1 MFWIRVASDLAD
13 SPKVG
18 ALSRELRVTRDSAF
32 ARMVTLWGWVAR
44 HAPTGDLTSVPDSEV
59 ADGAK
64 WRGRPE
70 RFVAGLQAAGLMDG
84 RIIHDWDR
92 MNGRSL
98 AECARVKAWKEKR
111 CLRRQTPEPVTR
123 NVTQPVT
130 QSVTQPITC
139 KRNVTERNVTTTQQE
154 TAMSAAAD
162 APAAPPL
169 PGVVTDKEFEMAW
182 NSQVANVPKIKVWT
196 PGRAAKLR
204 ARFRD
209 DFFRENWRAAIS
221 KIGTSAFAQGA
232 GSTGWRLSVDFFLT
246 PDGVVRIMEG
256 KYDGNGTG
264 APGRRVDSGRSF
276 AAALDDVGKFEGR

>member
-13 SPKVG
+13 SPKIG
-18 ALSRELRVTRDSAF
+18 ALARELRVNRDTAF
-32 ARMVTLWGWVAR
+32 ARLVTLWGWVAR
-44 HAPTGDLTSVPDSEV
+44 HAPTGDLGSVPDSEV
-59 ADGAK
+59 AHGAK

-70 RFVAGLQAAGLMDG
+70 RFVAGLQASGLMDH
-84 RIIHDWDR
+84 RIIHDWER

-98 AECARVKAWKEKR
+98 AECSRVKLWKEKQR
-111 CLRRQTPEPVTR
+111 LQRQNDEAVTR
-123 NVTQPVT
+123 NVTQP
-130 QSVTQPITC
+130 ITC
-139 KRNVTERNVTTTQQE
+139 IRNVTERNVTTTQQE